1 MQKLWLDFF
10 WIGIPFLLMG
20 GWPLIC
26 HAQEEVVVHPLVDS
40 MADAGEKFP
49 CFLIMDQTD
58 QYVSVPEHLTK
69 AEKATLVYYNLAHQA
84 TTSQQEILDS
94 LHAWGIPTRPF
105 YIVNAIQVVLDGS
118 ILSKLRTRQDI
129 SSILPDFPLVT
140 LPVEIPQGDRRR
152 LDIHLNWAIGHLSVD
167 SVWQMG
173 ITGKNV
179 VVAGLDTGV
188 EWDHSF
194 LMKSYRG
201 FSSESSV
208 AHDYNWHDAVREV
221 HRLHEDSSGANP
233 CGLQSPIPCDD
244 HGHGTFTMGLMTG
257 LHDGQYTG
265 MAPGAEWIGSRVMER
280 GYGLLSTYLSGLE
293 WCLAPTD
300 IEGNKPR
307 PDLAPDII
315 NNSWECPSLEGCIP
329 DNFWLLDSA
338 VNRLHRSGILV
349 VASAGNSGRS
359 GCGSLQNP
367 LAIFSNVLTIGATD
381 RHDSIAAFSSRGT
394 TFQDRPIKPDLV
406 APGQEVVSI
415 YPNDQFPTRNG
426 TSISS
431 PIAAAVAALVLEA
444 NPQLRGKPGLIRE
457 ILIQSAIPIP
467 QNPCTENQI
476 PNPVFGHG
484 RIDALRA
491 VRMAQEYM
499 PTSVPSPKED
509 LSVDIFPNP
518 ANDVFRIV
526 NKNDQKIEV
535 SVYDIQGKSVIKS
548 IGLPPHH
555 EDKIMVSQLHPGIYL
570 VHIRNQTAF
579 TMQKIM
585 KL

>member
-1 MQKLWLDFF
+1 M
-10 WIGIPFLLMG
+10 
-20 GWPLIC
+20 
-26 HAQEEVVVHPLVDS
+26 
-40 MADAGEKFP
+40 
-49 CFLIMDQTD
+49 
-58 QYVSVPEHLTK
+58 
-69 AEKATLVYYNLAHQA
+69 
-84 TTSQQEILDS
+84 
-94 LHAWGIPTRPF
+94 
-105 YIVNAIQVVLDGS
+105 
-118 ILSKLRTRQDI
+118 
-129 SSILPDFPLVT
+129 
-140 LPVEIPQGDRRR
+140 
-152 LDIHLNWAIGHLSVD
+152 
-167 SVWQMG
+167 
-173 ITGKNV
+173 
-179 VVAGLDTGV
+179 
-188 EWDHSF
+188 
-194 LMKSYRG
+194 
-201 FSSESSV
+201 
-208 AHDYNWHDAVREV
+208 
-221 HRLHEDSSGANP
+221 
-233 CGLQSPIPCDD
+233 
-244 HGHGTFTMGLMTG
+244 
-257 LHDGQYTG
+257 
-265 MAPGAEWIGSRVMER
+265 
-280 GYGLLSTYLSGLE
+280 
-293 WCLAPTD
+293 
-300 IEGNKPR
+300 
-307 PDLAPDII
+307 
-315 NNSWECPSLEGCIP
+315 
-329 DNFWLLDSA
+329 
-338 VNRLHRSGILV
+338 
-349 VASAGNSGRS
+349 
-359 GCGSLQNP
+359 
-367 LAIFSNVLTIGATD
+367 
-381 RHDSIAAFSSRGT
+381 
-394 TFQDRPIKPDLV
+394 V

-579 TMQKIM
+579 TVQKIM